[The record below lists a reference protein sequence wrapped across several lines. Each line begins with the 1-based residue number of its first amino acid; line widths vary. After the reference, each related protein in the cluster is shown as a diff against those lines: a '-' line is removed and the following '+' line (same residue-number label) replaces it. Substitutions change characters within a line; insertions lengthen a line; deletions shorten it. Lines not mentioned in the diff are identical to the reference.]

1 MPSIDSSQFNATIT
15 TALDR
20 YRPDW
25 TLLRRADQT
34 CAQDYSRPAPPEAGM
49 RRNRTKVYLSLALSM
64 ALLCWSVPAP
74 AVSDTYDWFEG
85 ASGYEEV
92 FAIAKAGDRPF
103 LLLFAVDW
111 CGYCKR
117 LKKEYLD
124 VSPVEDV
131 VGDYL
136 RVEINP
142 EDGDAEKK
150 IASAYGVKGYPTF
163 LVLYPGQEGY
173 RVGPFRQSGAMTNDE
188 FAEEIKTAVAWSH
201 AKRGAA
207 FWKAQEYRASL
218 PFFDHAVKIQP
229 DYEWGHYGQGFS
241 WVRIGTAEKDVELL
255 RRGAASLQKAVEMKP
270 DHAEARQELEA
281 VRKQIASQG
290 AAAGGGR

>member
-1 MPSIDSSQFNATIT
+1 
-15 TALDR
+15 
-20 YRPDW
+20 
-25 TLLRRADQT
+25 
-34 CAQDYSRPAPPEAGM
+34 M
-49 RRNRTKVYLSLALSM
+49 RRRRTKARLSLALFVM
-64 ALLCWSVPAP
+64 VLCRSVPAP

-92 FAIAKAGDRPF
+92 FAIARAGDRPF

-111 CGYCKR
+111 CGYCTR
-117 LKKEYLD
+117 LKRDYLS

-142 EDGDAEKK
+142 EDGAAERK
-150 IASAYGVKGYPTF
+150 IASAHGVKGYPTF
-163 LVLYPGQEGY
+163 LVLYPGQEAY

-207 FWKAQEYRASL
+207 FWKAREYRASV
-218 PFFDHAVKIQP
+218 PFFDRAVKTQP
-229 DYEWGHYGQGFS
+229 DYEWGHYGQGLS
-241 WVRIGTAEKDVELL
+241 WVRLGTAEQDVELL
-255 RRGAASLQKAVEMKP
+255 RRGEASLRKAVEMKP
-270 DHAEARQELEA
+270 DHTEARQELEA
-281 VRKQIASQG
+281 VRKLIARQG
-290 AAAGGGR
+290 AAEGGGR

>member
-1 MPSIDSSQFNATIT
+1 
-15 TALDR
+15 
-20 YRPDW
+20 
-25 TLLRRADQT
+25 
-34 CAQDYSRPAPPEAGM
+34 M
-49 RRNRTKVYLSLALSM
+49 RRSRTKVILSLVLFVTLLS
-64 ALLCWSVPAP
+64 CPGTAP

-85 ASGYEEV
+85 AAGYEEV

-117 LKKEYLD
+117 LKRDYLD

-131 VGDYL
+131 VGDHL

-142 EDGDAEKK
+142 EDGDAERK

-163 LVLYPGQEGY
+163 LVLYPGQEAY
-173 RVGPFRQSGAMTNDE
+173 RVGPFRQSGAMTTDE

-201 AKRGAA
+201 AKRGAV
-207 FWKAQEYRASL
+207 FWKTREYRASI

-229 DYEWGHYGQGFS
+229 EYEWGYYGQGLS
-241 WVRIGTAEKDVELL
+241 WVRIGTAEKDMELL
-255 RRGAASLQKAVEMKP
+255 RRGAASLQRAVEMKP
-270 DHAEARQELEA
+270 GHTEARRELEA
-281 VRKQIASQG
+281 VRKLIASQG
-290 AAAGGGR
+290 AAEGGGR